1 LTNKEAINIKE
12 IPEYI
17 SSTTEFSVIKD
28 QNNSILVLETSAM
41 ANSEEEGMRLDNVK
55 LISSIFVNVKSGKIK
70 LNI

>member
-17 SSTTEFSVIKD
+17 SSMTEFSVIKD
-28 QNNSILVLETSAM
+28 QNNSILVLETSAV
-41 ANSEEEGMRLDNVK
+41 ANSEEEGIRLDNVK